1 MSKNDDKILVLKK
14 KIEEMKTDLKEN
26 KPVFKPITNCMLE
39 FHGCEYNIHAMTP
52 FELKRLL
59 VMIHTEVLACEDLKL
74 GDYYGKVMSDYTL
87 MYGNFTAVEWMQDI
101 REKITVLDYRNKE
114 LGLKTAE
121 KQLERLLSEDK
132 KVELQIDEIVKQ
144 FGLE

>member
-1 MSKNDDKILVLKK
+1 MSKNDDKIIVLKN
-14 KIEEMKTDLKEN
+14 KIESMKTDLKEN
-26 KPVFKPITNCMLE
+26 KPVFKPITNCMLS
-39 FHGCEYNIHAMTP
+39 FHGNDYNLHAMTP
-52 FELKRLL
+52 YELKYLL
-59 VMIHTEVLACEDLKL
+59 VIIGAEVLACEDLKT
-74 GDYYGKVMSDYTL
+74 GDYYGKVLEDYTL

-101 REKITVLDYRNKE
+101 REKIEVLNYRNKE

-121 KQLERLLSEDK
+121 KQLEKLLSEDK